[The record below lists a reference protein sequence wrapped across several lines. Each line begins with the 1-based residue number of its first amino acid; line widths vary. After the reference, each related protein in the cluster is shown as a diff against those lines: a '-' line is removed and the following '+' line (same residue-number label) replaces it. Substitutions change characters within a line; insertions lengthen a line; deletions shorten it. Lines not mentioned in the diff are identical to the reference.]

1 MITYF
6 VFSYRIIAKM
16 DVCSWKS
23 CWSWKCAQSFQCWDA
38 LISPERIR
46 ESFNSYFG
54 TEQSL
59 SGSALGCSTL
69 DPLKGALWFMKRRW
83 LYACFTQTNAQLQL
97 EVRMIRFNDIGYFR
111 IHYDLSHHCH
121 YHLIFWGTVGYLLW
135 WRRRW
140 IGRGTASTAGAR
152 FTWWGSGAGIRSNLP
167 KFCQNLAT
175 SGKMGQILQHFAKF
189 CRARSRRYRSC
200 FLQKSFRFDSFCSNF
215 QDLQDYALLHRSKFK
230 IQQNF
235 GEQIAILVHIQET
248 FGKSAN
254 CNMNCC
260 QTFILAN
267 LWKFS

>member
-23 CWSWKCAQSFQCWDA
+23 CWSWKCVQSFQCWDA

-59 SGSALGCSTL
+59 SGSALGCSTF

-167 KFCQNLAT
+167 NFAKIWQLLAKWGKFC
-175 SGKMGQILQHFAKF
+175 SILPNSVGLVLGCIEAVFCKKALVSIRFAVI
-189 CRARSRRYRSC
+189 
-200 FLQKSFRFDSFCSNF
+200 
-215 QDLQDYALLHRSKFK
+215 FK
-230 IQQNF
+230 IYKIMHF
-235 GEQIAILVHIQET
+235 CIAPSSKSSKI
-248 FGKSAN
+248 SAN
-254 CNMNCC
+254 CYR
-260 QTFILAN
+260 
-267 LWKFS
+267 